1 MTFIRRVELFNPN
14 QQAERLFSE
23 MFGSSIGK
31 TLELGVQKPMA
42 FLRCF
47 LKSSH
52 WMDASTTA
60 STCEVH
66 ILTHSCGAESLGG
79 WVVSVCWWFDSQK

>member
-1 MTFIRRVELFNPN
+1 MSLGKGDLVCDYCSESALMNLMTFIRRVELFNPN

-23 MFGSSIGK
+23 MFGNSIGK

-52 WMDASTTA
+52 WMDAPTT
-60 STCEVH
+60 CFH
-66 ILTHSCGAESLGG
+66 L
-79 WVVSVCWWFDSQK
+79 